1 LKRALPLALLLAVAA
16 VLLWTRPDASLSM
29 AKLQAHHVEIQ
40 AWVAAHYALAV
51 FAFAAIHFTT
61 KTFLIPSGPF
71 MTFAAGYL
79 LGTTVAT
86 ATAVLTGCLA
96 AAVLYV
102 VADRAIGRQLRARA
116 IPFVDRVARGFRR
129 YGFSYL
135 VAMRLIPVMPFS
147 VATIAP
153 AILGVPFR
161 TFLAATLV
169 GGFPSQLIYA
179 SIGGALGTLAD
190 EGASAA
196 EMLRSPR
203 VLAPLFA
210 LAVLALAPVLL
221 NHWRGRGAAAAGTR

>member
-1 LKRALPLALLLAVAA
+1 LKRVLPLALLLAVAA
-16 VLLWTRPDASLSM
+16 VLLWARPDASLSM
-29 AKLQAHHVEIQ
+29 AELQAHHVEVLD
-40 AWVAAHYALAV
+40 WVAAHYGLAV
-51 FAFAAIHFTT
+51 LAFAAIHFVA

-79 LGTTVAT
+79 LGTTAAT

-96 AAVLYV
+96 AAVLFT
-102 VADRAIGRQLRARA
+102 VADRAVGQQLRARA
-116 IPFVDRVARGFRR
+116 IPFVDRIGRGFRR

-161 TFLAATLV
+161 TFMAATLV

-179 SIGGALGTLAD
+179 SIGGALGTLVD

-196 EMLRSPR
+196 EMLQSPR

-210 LAVLALAPVLL
+210 LAALALAPVLL
-221 NHWRGRGAAAAGTR
+221 NHLRDRYAAAAGTR

>member
-1 LKRALPLALLLAVAA
+1 MKRALPLALLLAVAA
-16 VLLWTRPDASLSM
+16 VLLWTRPYAALSM
-29 AKLQAHHVEIQ
+29 AELQAHHVEIQ

-51 FAFAAIHFTT
+51 LAFAVVHFMA

-79 LGTTVAT
+79 LGTTAAT

-102 VADRAIGRQLRARA
+102 VADRAVGQHLRARA
-116 IPFVDRVARGFRR
+116 IPFLDRFAHGFRR

-147 VATIAP
+147 IATVTP

-161 TFLAATLV
+161 TFIAATLI
-169 GGFPSQLIYA
+169 GSFPSQLIYA
-179 SIGGALGTLAD
+179 SIGGALGTLVG
-190 EGASAA
+190 EGASSA
-196 EMLRSPR
+196 EMLKSPR

-221 NHWRGRGAAAAGTR
+221 NHWRGRGAATAGTR